1 MSTSLVNAVP
11 ASAAPDLPQRADASR
26 EALPVTTPATAA
38 RAYASARRPA
48 NTAWPS
54 DAALLAQARAGDAA
68 AFAVVYDR
76 HSAAAYSL
84 AHRMTQARSCAQ
96 DVVQE
101 SFLSLWRSDSYCAEK
116 GSVRNFV
123 LGIVRNRA
131 IDALRQERRRG
142 AQERSDE
149 AAVAGLSARD
159 RTDDEVEQREVQ
171 RLLRGALAALPEPQ
185 QRALELAFFEGLTH
199 AEIAQRLDAP
209 LGTIKGRIRLGLNK
223 LRAQIDGASYR

>member
-1 MSTSLVNAVP
+1 MSTSLANAVP
-11 ASAAPDLPQRADASR
+11 TSAAPDLPQRVGALR

-38 RAYASARRPA
+38 RAYASARQPA

-54 DAALLAQARAGDAA
+54 DAALLAQARAGDTA

-84 AHRMTQARSCAQ
+84 ARRMTQARSCAQ

-159 RTDDEVEQREVQ
+159 RTDDEVEQRDTQ
-171 RLLRGALAALPEPQ
+171 RLMHAALATLPDAQ
-185 QRALELAFFEGLTH
+185 HRALDLAFFGGLSHT
-199 AEIAQRLDAP
+199 EIAVRLDEP
-209 LGTIKGRIRLGLNK
+209 VGTIKSRIRLGLQR
-223 LRAQIDGASYR
+223 LRDEIDLASCR